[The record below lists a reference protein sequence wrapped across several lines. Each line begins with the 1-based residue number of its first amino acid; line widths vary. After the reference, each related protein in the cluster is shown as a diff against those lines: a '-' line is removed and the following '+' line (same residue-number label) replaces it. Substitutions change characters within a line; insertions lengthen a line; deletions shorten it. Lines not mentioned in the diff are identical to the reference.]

1 VIDGVLQPD
10 LANVHARVRVNMKR
24 DQFIESVRNFIIS
37 KSKVKTTDVGADT
50 PLIDS
55 GIVDSLLITE
65 LIIYVEDVLSID
77 IDIEDFRLASFRTIG
92 TIYERYATE
101 ARA

>member
-1 VIDGVLQPD
+1 
-10 LANVHARVRVNMKR
+10 MKR
-24 DQFIESVRNFIIS
+24 DQFIENVRNFIVS

-50 PLIDS
+50 QLIDS

-65 LIIYVEDVLSID
+65 LIIYVEDVLGININID
-77 IDIEDFRLASFRTIG
+77 DFHLTSFRTIA
-92 TIYERYATE
+92 TIYDRYATE